1 MEALCAHHAHLRR
14 NFAPG
19 ESVFACSTI
28 NFGPATES
36 FPHTDNNNLA
46 WGWCAVTALG
56 DYDPTLGGHLILWD
70 LKLIIEFPPGATV
83 LIPSAVFAHSNTAI
97 QEGETRYLFT
107 QYTSGGIFRW
117 VEHGYRGEAAYNES
131 LSSRERKE
139 EEKSKAGRWAKGMT
153 MYSTIAK
160 LISRYK

>member
-1 MEALCAHHAHLRR
+1 MAALCARHPHLQR
-14 NFAPG
+14 NFAQG

-70 LKLIIEFPPGATV
+70 AKLVIEFPPGSTV
-83 LIPSAVFAHSNTAI
+83 LIPPAVFAHSNTSI
-97 QEGETRYLFT
+97 QPGETRYSFT
-107 QYTSGGIFRW
+107 QYTSGGLFRW
-117 VEHGYRGEAAYNES
+117 VEHGFQGETAYNES
-131 LSSRERKE
+131 LSAGGKRDEASR
-139 EEKSKAGRWAKGMT
+139 KAGRWEKGMN
-153 MYSTIAK
+153 MYSTIAE
-160 LISRYK
+160 LVSLYK